1 MATVNL
7 EFTTAQGV
15 PVLVEVEDK
24 RGGPQRVSRDGVILQ
39 AGRKLE
45 DALEAARPTVEAV
58 LKALEGVAA
67 DEREVEFGL
76 KLTTEAGAVVAKTA
90 VEGHFVLRLVWRR
103 DTPAAG

>member
-7 EFTTAQGV
+7 EFATAQGV
-15 PVLVEVEDK
+15 PVVVEVEDK
-24 RGGPQRVSRDGVILQ
+24 RGGPQRVARDGVILQ
-39 AGRKLE
+39 AGRRLE

-58 LKALEGVAA
+58 IKALDGVPA

-90 VEGHFVLRLVWRR
+90 VEGHFVLRLTWRR
-103 DTPAAG
+103 DSSTAG